1 MSINPLTQR
10 VLDALPLYRMTQEQR
25 QELLKAKAHELA
37 TLFSP
42 IDNLV
47 IESFVYECA
56 DEDNDYDTGVIATVY
71 EIPDE
76 VYSPQEFD
84 ASKAEVFES
93 FKCRFDEYK
102 QLMITVMAN
111 SGII

>member
-1 MSINPLTQR
+1 MSINPFTQR
-10 VLDALPLYRMTQEQR
+10 VLDALPLYRMSQAQR
-25 QELLKAKAHELA
+25 QELLKDKTHDLA

-47 IESFVYECA
+47 IESFVYERA
-56 DEDNDYDTGVIATVY
+56 DENNYCDTGVGVTVY
-71 EIPDE
+71 EMPDE

-84 ASKAEVFES
+84 ASKAEIFES